1 MINGQAR
8 CSRSEAFTVESSGI
22 DLERGDHR
30 ELLDCGVQDAID
42 DCRQRGIPERPMRV
56 QPQRSEGPLEC
67 FE

>member
-1 MINGQAR
+1 
-8 CSRSEAFTVESSGI
+8 VESSGI
-22 DLERGDHR
+22 DPERGHHR

-42 DCRQRGIPERPMRV
+42 DSRQRGIPERPMRV